1 MKWPI
6 FEERR
11 RRRRRRRRRLREE
24 EVADAG
30 RDRATP

>member
-6 FEERR
+6 CEE

>member
-6 FEERR
+6 CEERR

>member
-6 FEERR
+6 CEER